1 MKTRLEQAH
10 YTSGSQ
16 RENCLRRLTVS
27 EDSFGCHNSR
37 GAVNVVGR
45 NQDGAKHP
53 TMQGLPSQERTVWL
67 TVSNVSS
74 TTVGKPSTTQT
85 KYIEKLQSGFPS
97 WPSGKD
103 SMLSVQGSWV

>member
-37 GAVNVVGR
+37 GTVNVIGR

-53 TMQGLPSQERTVWL
+53 TMLGRPSQDRIVWL
-67 TVSNVSS
+67 TMSHVSS
-74 TTVGKPSTTQT
+74 TTVEKPSTTQT
-85 KYIEKLQSGFPS
+85 KYIETLQST
-97 WPSGKD
+97 
-103 SMLSVQGSWV
+103 